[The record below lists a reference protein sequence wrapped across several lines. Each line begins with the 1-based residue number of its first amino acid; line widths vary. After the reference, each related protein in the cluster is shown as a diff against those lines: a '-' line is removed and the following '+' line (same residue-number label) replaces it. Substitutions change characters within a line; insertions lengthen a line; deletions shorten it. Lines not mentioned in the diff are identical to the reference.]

1 MGINGHGLEFL
12 VWSKREGVRF
22 ERMMTLGRQQF
33 FWFTPEKMKRV
44 LGEYGLLVSESEARA
59 DLTGGDGFAE
69 PLFARLGAE
78 EVRSM
83 DASPFEG
90 ASDVH
95 DLNEPI
101 PASLKQHFSA
111 VIDSGTLEHV
121 FNFPQAIAN
130 AMEMVE
136 PGGHLLLM
144 NPTNNEGGHGFYQF
158 APELFFRVL
167 SPENGFSVERFL
179 LREYLGR
186 HWYEVADPAEL
197 GHRSQ
202 FRSRGIAYLYVRAR
216 REKVVAPFNSWP
228 QQSDF
233 VSAWSQASAGAA
245 TSSRS
250 SKLKARV
257 RRILPRAFLNQ
268 YSSLRGKRIIFTWK
282 HPVLYQHQREQFR
295 RVRERSRPDGT
306 RA

>member
-1 MGINGHGLEFL
+1 
-12 VWSKREGVRF
+12 
-22 ERMMTLGRQQF
+22 
-33 FWFTPEKMKRV
+33 
-44 LGEYGLLVSESEARA
+44 LLVSDSEARA

-78 EVRSM
+78 EIRSM

-101 PASLKQHFSA
+101 PTSLKQSFSA

-136 PGGHLLLM
+136 LGGHVLLM

-158 APELFFRVL
+158 APELFFRIL

-216 REKVVAPFNSWP
+216 RVKVVAPFDSWP

-233 VSAWSQASAGAA
+233 VAAWREGNADAA
-245 TSSRS
+245 PTSRS
-250 SKLKARV
+250 SRLKAAA
-257 RRILPRAFLNQ
+257 RRLVPQAVLNQ
-268 YSSLRGKRIIFTWK
+268 YSSLRGKRIVLTWK
-282 HPVLYQHQREQFR
+282 HPVLYQHQRQQFR
-295 RVRERSRPDGT
+295 RVREQSRPDDT

>member
-1 MGINGHGLEFL
+1 MGINANGLEFL
-12 VWSKREGVRF
+12 VWAKREGVRF
-22 ERMMTLGRQQF
+22 ERTMTLGRQQF
-33 FWFTPEKMKRV
+33 FWFTPEKMRRV
-44 LGEYGLLVSESEARA
+44 LREHGLLVSEREAQA
-59 DLTGGDGFAE
+59 DLTGADGFAE

-78 EVRSM
+78 EIRSM

-101 PASLKQHFSA
+101 PASLKQNFSA

-136 PGGHLLLM
+136 LGGHLLLLS
-144 NPTNNEGGHGFYQF
+144 PTNNEPGHGFYQF

-167 SPENGFSVERFL
+167 SPENGFSVERVL

-216 REKVVAPFNSWP
+216 REEIVAPFDSWP

-233 VSAWSQASAGAA
+233 VAAWGVASSASQR
-245 TSSRS
+245 TSQS
-250 SKLKARV
+250 SWLKATA
-257 RRILPRAFLNQ
+257 RRFLPQTFLNQ
-268 YSSLRGKRIIFTWK
+268 ISSLRWKPVVLRWK
-282 HPVLYQHQREQFR
+282 HPALYQHQREQFR
-295 RVRERSRPDGT
+295 RVGRSD
-306 RA
+306 

>member
-1 MGINGHGLEFL
+1 MGINAHGLEFL
-12 VWSKREGVRF
+12 VWSEREGVRF
-22 ERMMTLGRQQF
+22 ERTMTLGRQQF
-33 FWFTPEKMKRV
+33 FWFSPEKMRRV
-44 LGEYGLLVSESEARA
+44 LREYGLLVSKREARA
-59 DLTGGDGFAE
+59 DLTGGGGFAE
-69 PLFARLGAE
+69 PLLARLGAE
-78 EVRSM
+78 EIRSM

-130 AMEMVE
+130 AMDMVE
-136 PGGHLLLM
+136 LGGHLLLM
-144 NPTNNEGGHGFYQF
+144 SPTNNEGGHGFYQF
-158 APELFFRVL
+158 APELFFRIL

-202 FRSRGIAYLYVRAR
+202 FRSRGVAYLYVRAR
-216 REKVVAPFNSWP
+216 REKIVAPFDSWP

-233 VSAWSQASAGAA
+233 VVAWDQASAGAA
-245 TSSRS
+245 TISRPS
-250 SKLKARV
+250 RLKATA
-257 RRILPRAFLNQ
+257 RRFLPQPLLDQF
-268 YSSLRGKRIIFTWK
+268 SSLRWKRVILAWK
-282 HPVLYQHQREQFR
+282 HPALYQRQREQFR
-295 RVRERSRPDGT
+295 RVGRSG
-306 RA
+306 

>member
-1 MGINGHGLEFL
+1 MGLNVHGLEFL
-12 VWSKREGVRF
+12 VWSQREGVRF
-22 ERMMTLGRQQF
+22 ERTMTLGRQQF
-33 FWFTPEKMKRV
+33 FWITPAKMSRV
-44 LGEYGLLVSESEARA
+44 LREHGLHVSKREAEA
-59 DLTGGDGFAE
+59 DLKAGDRFAE
-69 PLFARLGAE
+69 PLLARLGAE
-78 EVRSM
+78 ETRSM

-90 ASDVH
+90 ASDIH

-101 PASLKQHFSA
+101 PASLKQKFSA

-130 AMEMVE
+130 AMKMVE
-136 PGGHLLLM
+136 LGGHLLLV

-167 SPENGFSVERFL
+167 SPENGFSIERIL

-186 HWYEVADPAEL
+186 HWYEVADPAEI

-216 REKVVAPFNSWP
+216 REEILAPFDSWP

-233 VSAWSQASAGAA
+233 AADWDRASAAA
-245 TSSRS
+245 PRTSQPSW
-250 SKLKARV
+250 LKATVKRF
-257 RRILPRAFLNQ
+257 LPQPLLNQ
-268 YSSLRGKRIIFTWK
+268 YSSLRWKPVVLRWK

-295 RVRERSRPDGT
+295 RVERSG
-306 RA
+306 

>member
-1 MGINGHGLEFL
+1 MGINANGLEFL
-12 VWSKREGVRF
+12 VWAKREGVRF
-22 ERMMTLGRQQF
+22 ERTMTLGRQQF
-33 FWFTPEKMKRV
+33 FWFTPEKMRRV
-44 LGEYGLLVSESEARA
+44 LREHGLHVSEHEARA
-59 DLTGGDGFAE
+59 DLTEGGGFAE
-69 PLFARLGAE
+69 PLLARLGAE
-78 EVRSM
+78 EIRSM
-83 DASPFEG
+83 DASPYEG

-101 PASLKQHFSA
+101 PAALKQNFSA

-136 PGGHLLLM
+136 LGGHLLLLS
-144 NPTNNEGGHGFYQF
+144 PTNNEPGHGFYQF

-167 SPENGFSVERFL
+167 SPENGFSVERVL

-216 REKVVAPFNSWP
+216 REEIRTPFDSWP

-233 VSAWSQASAGAA
+233 VAAWGVASSAAQRTSRAS
-245 TSSRS
+245 R
-250 SKLKARV
+250 LKATA
-257 RRILPRAFLNQ
+257 RRFLPQPFLNQ
-268 YSSLRGKRIIFTWK
+268 ISSLRWKPVVFRWK
-282 HPVLYQHQREQFR
+282 HPALYQHQREQFR
-295 RVRERSRPDGT
+295 RVGRND
-306 RA
+306 

>member
-1 MGINGHGLEFL
+1 
-12 VWSKREGVRF
+12 
-22 ERMMTLGRQQF
+22 
-33 FWFTPEKMKRV
+33 
-44 LGEYGLLVSESEARA
+44 
-59 DLTGGDGFAE
+59 
-69 PLFARLGAE
+69 
-78 EVRSM
+78 M

-101 PASLKQHFSA
+101 PASLKRHFSA
-111 VIDSGTLEHV
+111 VIDCGTLEHV

-136 PGGHLLLM
+136 LGGHLLLVS
-144 NPTNNEGGHGFYQF
+144 PANNEGGHGFYQF
-158 APELFFRVL
+158 APELFFRAL
-167 SPENGFSVERFL
+167 SPENGFSVERVL
-179 LREYLGR
+179 MREYLGR

-216 REKVVAPFNSWP
+216 CEEVVAPFDSWP

-233 VSAWSQASAGAA
+233 VAAWDRASEGAPGP
-245 TSSRS
+245 SRS
-250 SKLKARV
+250 SWLKATA
-257 RRILPRAFLNQ
+257 RRFLPQQLLNQ
-268 YSSLRGKRIIFTWK
+268 YSSLRRKRAVLAWK

-295 RVRERSRPDGT
+295 RVRRTG
-306 RA
+306 

>member
-1 MGINGHGLEFL
+1 
-12 VWSKREGVRF
+12 VWAKREGVRF
-22 ERMMTLGRQQF
+22 ERTMTLGRQQF
-33 FWFTPEKMKRV
+33 FWLTPERMSRV
-44 LGEYGLLVSESEARA
+44 LRKHGLLVSEREAGA
-59 DLTGGDGFAE
+59 DLMGPDGFAE

-78 EVRSM
+78 EIRSM

-101 PASLKQHFSA
+101 PASLKQNFSA

-136 PGGHLLLM
+136 LGGHLLLM
-144 NPTNNEGGHGFYQF
+144 TPTNNEGGHGFYQF

-179 LREYLGR
+179 LREILSR

-202 FRSRGIAYLYVRAR
+202 FRSRGIAYLFVRAR
-216 REKVVAPFNSWP
+216 RQETLAPFVTWP
-228 QQSDF
+228 QQSDYF
-233 VSAWSQASAGAA
+233 AAWGRTNAEAPRTSRASW
-245 TSSRS
+245 
-250 SKLKARV
+250 LKATAKRLLPQSFLRL
-257 RRILPRAFLNQ
+257 RRELP
-268 YSSLRGKRIIFTWK
+268 WK

-295 RVRERSRPDGT
+295 RVGRGS
-306 RA
+306 

>member
-1 MGINGHGLEFL
+1 
-12 VWSKREGVRF
+12 
-22 ERMMTLGRQQF
+22 MTLGRQQF
-33 FWFTPEKMKRV
+33 FWLTPEKMSRALRKH
-44 LGEYGLLVSESEARA
+44 GLLVSEREAGA
-59 DLTGGDGFAE
+59 DLTGPDGFAE

-78 EVRSM
+78 EIRSM

-95 DLNEPI
+95 DLNERI
-101 PASLKQHFSA
+101 PASLKQNFSA

-136 PGGHLLLM
+136 LGGHLMLM
-144 NPTNNEGGHGFYQF
+144 APTNNEGGHGFYQF

-179 LREYLGR
+179 LRENLSR

-202 FRSRGIAYLYVRAR
+202 FRSRGIAYLFVRAR
-216 REKVVAPFNSWP
+216 RVETLAPFDTWP
-228 QQSDF
+228 QQSDYF
-233 VSAWSQASAGAA
+233 AAWGRANAA
-245 TSSRS
+245 APRTSRGSR
-250 SKLKARV
+250 LKATAKRFLPEPFLRL
-257 RRILPRAFLNQ
+257 RRELP
-268 YSSLRGKRIIFTWK
+268 WK
-282 HPVLYQHQREQFR
+282 HPVLYQHRREQFR
-295 RVRERSRPDGT
+295 RVGRGN
-306 RA
+306 

>member
-1 MGINGHGLEFL
+1 VGINADGLEFL
-12 VWSKREGVRF
+12 VWAKREGVRF
-22 ERMMTLGRQQF
+22 ESTMTLGRQQF
-33 FWFTPEKMKRV
+33 FWFTPEKMRRV
-44 LGEYGLLVSESEARA
+44 LRKHGLHVSESETRA
-59 DLTGGDGFAE
+59 DMTGGDGFAE

-78 EVRSM
+78 ETRSI

-90 ASDVH
+90 ATDVH

-101 PASLKQHFSA
+101 PDSLKQNFSA

-121 FNFPQAIAN
+121 FNLPQAIAN

-136 PGGHLLLM
+136 LGGHLLFM
-144 NPTNNEGGHGFYQF
+144 SPTNNEGGHGFYQF

-167 SPENGFSVERFL
+167 SPENGFTVERVL

-186 HWYEVADPAEL
+186 HWYEVVDPAEL

-216 REKVVAPFNSWP
+216 REEIVAPFESWP

-233 VSAWSQASAGAA
+233 VAEWGRASEGAP
-245 TSSRS
+245 TTSRS
-250 SKLKARV
+250 SWLKVTAR
-257 RRILPRAFLNQ
+257 RFLPQSLLNK
-268 YSSLRGKRIIFTWK
+268 YSSLRWKRVVLTWK
-282 HPVLYQHQREQFR
+282 HPVLYQHQRQQFR
-295 RVRERSRPDGT
+295 RIRARSRPDGT